1 MNCVMGIS
9 CDGRQGLP
17 VPRET
22 VKGRNLA
29 LRWEDLP
36 RRARRSNTHTASG
49 LNKQFTASRRGKG
62 RANAPS
68 RRTKPVTMGLAKP
81 RIIPPSSAGRP
92 EHLENI
98 VNESSPFASA
108 FQAVG
113 NTPETAL
120 ENLLQPVAPVRPASG
135 YLGGKRNLARRL
147 IERIAATPHTTYA
160 EVFVG
165 MGGVFLRRTARPRVE
180 VINDW
185 SEDVSTFFRILQ
197 RHYVA
202 FIDMLRY
209 QVTSRAAFQKLAA
222 QEPASLTDLE
232 RAARFIYL
240 QRLAFGGHVARRT
253 FGVDTQNPARF
264 DVTKLVPLLEAIH
277 ERMSGVVIERLPWA
291 TFIDRYDRPGTLFY
305 LDPPYFGC
313 EDDYGK
319 GLFDRAQFAAMASRL
334 ARLKGRFILS
344 LNDRPEVR
352 ETFAAFRLEPVHTT
366 YTIAAGSN
374 ATQAGELIISGP
386 ECGRGSVIGSACF
399 RYKLASPACYR
410 ELSPERPV
418 FGHFGELKTECLSNL
433 KLARQNAHFP
443 GGVNRATASFSPQRA
458 NNSRHAP
465 TAIPKAPKRPFF
477 GGVIPICGANV
488 PLYPGSHRHG

>member
-1 MNCVMGIS
+1 MISVMGIS

-17 VPRET
+17 VPCKA
-22 VKGRNLA
+22 VNDQNLA

-62 RANAPS
+62 RANAPN
-68 RRTKPVTMGLAKP
+68 RRKEPVTTGLAKA
-81 RIIPPSSAGRP
+81 RIIPPSSAGRS
-92 EHLENI
+92 ERIENI
-98 VNESSPFASA
+98 VNESSPVASV
-108 FQAVG
+108 FQHAE
-113 NTPETAL
+113 NSL
-120 ENLLQPVAPVRPASG
+120 ENLLHPVAPVRPASG

-147 IERIAATPHTTYA
+147 VERIAATPHTTYA

-165 MGGVFLRRTARPRVE
+165 MGGVFLRRTTRPPVE

-222 QEPASLTDLE
+222 LEPASLTDLE

-291 TFIDRYDRPGTLFY
+291 DFIDRYDRPGTLFY

-319 GLFDRAQFAAMASRL
+319 GLFDRAQFAQMAIRL

-352 ETFAAFRLEPVHTT
+352 ETFAAFRLEPVQTT
-366 YTIAAGSN
+366 YTVSAGSN
-374 ATQAGELIISGP
+374 ATRAGELIISGP
-386 ECGRGSVIGSACF
+386 
-399 RYKLASPACYR
+399 
-410 ELSPERPV
+410 
-418 FGHFGELKTECLSNL
+418 
-433 KLARQNAHFP
+433 Q
-443 GGVNRATASFSPQRA
+443 
-458 NNSRHAP
+458 
-465 TAIPKAPKRPFF
+465 
-477 GGVIPICGANV
+477 
-488 PLYPGSHRHG
+488 